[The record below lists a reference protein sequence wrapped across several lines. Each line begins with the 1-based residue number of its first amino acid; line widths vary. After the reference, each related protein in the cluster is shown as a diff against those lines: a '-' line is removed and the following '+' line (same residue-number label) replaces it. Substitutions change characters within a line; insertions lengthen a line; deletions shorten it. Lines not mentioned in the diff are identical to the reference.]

1 MKKVTFT
8 LMMLLVISLIS
19 ATISCTRESQPPAN
33 NVQEVSSV
41 AIQEPASEPIVVA
54 QAEQTTPAR
63 AVDPPPAR
71 VEPVQETTVVA
82 QAEPAPAA
90 EAVADPNEVLH
101 GIWKTPGER
110 EYAWAAQEF
119 RRGIPDGEVRRFS
132 WIQFNPDGTLTGFHG
147 SFRYVAPRGN
157 QVNHEN
163 YINESNFTGTYSLD
177 GNYLTIQGSLE
188 IRTLT
193 RYLGNQRN
201 ARPRTNLDN
210 TRSSAANETIN
221 LTFSFRTAG
230 EITGFSFASGGTSFI
245 LEGILYEKQ

>member
-63 AVDPPPAR
+63 AVEPPPAR

-82 QAEPAPAA
+82 QAEPAQVA
-90 EAVADPNEVLH
+90 ETVEDPNAVLH
-101 GIWKTPGER
+101 GIWKTAGER
-110 EYAWAAQEF
+110 EYAWAEAEF
-119 RRGIPDGEVRRFS
+119 RRGIPDGEVRQFS
-132 WIQFNPDGTLTGFHG
+132 YMTFNPDGTVSGFHG

-163 YINESNFTGTYSLD
+163 HINTTRFTGTYSLD
-177 GNYLTIQGSLE
+177 GNALSIQGNLE
-188 IRTLT
+188 LRQIM

-201 ARPRTNLDN
+201 ARPRTNFDN
-210 TRSSAANETIN
+210 ERTSVASETVN

-230 EITGFSFASGGTSFI
+230 EITGFTFASGGTSFI